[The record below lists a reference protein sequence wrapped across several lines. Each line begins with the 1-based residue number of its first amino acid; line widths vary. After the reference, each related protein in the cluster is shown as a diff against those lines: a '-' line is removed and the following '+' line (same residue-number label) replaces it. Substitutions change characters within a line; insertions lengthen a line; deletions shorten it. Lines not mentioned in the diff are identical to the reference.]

1 LNKKP
6 RIKTQ
11 AKPRKGLSNR
21 GGGAENQRKQNQ
33 RGLGRTGQQQRSKG

>member
-6 RIKTQ
+6 GIKTQ

-21 GGGAENQRKQNQ
+21 GGGAENQRRKQNQ
-33 RGLGRTGQQQRSKG
+33 RGLG